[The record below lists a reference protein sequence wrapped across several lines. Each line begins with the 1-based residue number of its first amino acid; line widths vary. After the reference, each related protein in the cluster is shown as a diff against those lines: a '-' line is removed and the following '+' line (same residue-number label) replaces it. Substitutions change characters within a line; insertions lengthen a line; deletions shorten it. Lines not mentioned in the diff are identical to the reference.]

1 MIEKKLPMRRCIGC
15 MQSKP
20 KEELIRILP
29 TGRGAYICN
38 DEKCLNK
45 ALKKNAVFN
54 NLGVD
59 LTEEQIA
66 DLKSRI
72 SNSHK

>member
-15 MQSKP
+15 MQSRP

-29 TGRGAYICN
+29 TGRGAYICK

-45 ALKKNAVFN
+45 ALKKNAVFR
-54 NLGVD
+54 NLGVE
-59 LTEEQIA
+59 LTEKQIA
-66 DLKSRI
+66 DLKDRI

>member
-1 MIEKKLPMRRCIGC
+1 

-29 TGRGAYICN
+29 TGRGAYICK

-45 ALKKNAVFN
+45 ALKKNAVFR
-54 NLGVD
+54 NLGVN
-59 LTEEQIA
+59 LTEEQIEE
-66 DLKSRI
+66 LRKRI
-72 SNSHK
+72 SNSDK